1 MYMTKFSIFYE
12 TKSIDIVL
20 YIKRNFK

>member
-12 TKSIDIVL
+12 KTIDIVL
-20 YIKRNFK
+20 YIKRNFE